1 MTILDNGIV
10 ARPLG
15 KPVVTTGIIDVDIHP
30 SPPAGALNEYLSSK
44 WQKHFA
50 EYGGRTHVGRTGTGE
65 YPPLYGG
72 SMRAD
77 AWPEKGL
84 PGSDLG
90 LIQKQV
96 LDEFNVQLGVLQCLG
111 VPMQLLNQDLSS
123 AMCQATNDW
132 QLEHLVYQEPRL
144 RAAIPIPFESPDL
157 AAAEICRVGSDPGV
171 ISILMLSKTLRP
183 LGNRHYWPIYQAA
196 VDHGLPIQVHLSQGG
211 GHPNTGSGWTS
222 YQVEYH
228 TGHTQSF
235 QSQLCSLIFEGTFD
249 RFPDLKFV
257 FVEGNVAHFA
267 PLMQRM
273 DYHWETLR
281 SEVPDLQRKP
291 SEYIADHI
299 WASTQPIDEP
309 DKPEHL
315 VQMIEE
321 FGVGNVLFASDY
333 PHFDFDSAA
342 GAFPRNFPADLLDKI
357 MRGNGQRVFGLEANP
372 AWRNM

>member
-1 MTILDNGIV
+1 MTVLDNRT
-10 ARPLG
+10 ALG
-15 KPVVTTGIIDVDIHP
+15 KPVVTNGIIDVDIHP
-30 SPPAGALNEYLSSK
+30 SPPPGALNAYLSSR
-44 WQKHFA
+44 WRKHLA
-50 EYGGRTHVGRTGTGE
+50 DYGTRTYAGRTGAGE
-65 YPPLYGG
+65 YPPLYAA

-77 AWPEKGL
+77 AWPEEGF

-96 LDEFNVQLGVLQCLG
+96 LDAFDVQLGVLQALG
-111 VPMQLLNQDLSS
+111 VPMQLLNQDFAA
-123 AMCQATNDW
+123 AMCRATTDW
-132 QLEHLVYQEPRL
+132 QLEHLVYPEPRL
-144 RAAIPIPFESPDL
+144 RAAMPIPFESPDL
-157 AAAEICRVGSDPGV
+157 AVAEIHRIGGDPGV
-171 ISILMLSKTLRP
+171 AAVLMLSKSLRP
-183 LGNRHYWPIYQAA
+183 FGNRHYWPIYQAA

-211 GHPNTGSGWTS
+211 GHANTGSGWTS
-222 YQVEYH
+222 YHVEYH

-249 RFPDLKFV
+249 RFPDLKIV

-309 DKPEHL
+309 DNPEHL

-321 FGVGNVLFASDY
+321 FGTGNVLFASDY

-342 GAFPRNFPADLLDKI
+342 AAFPRRFPTDLLAKI
-357 MRGNGQRVFGLEANP
+357 MRGNGQRVFGLEDVLA
-372 AWRNM
+372 